1 MTTFGPLAPLTARR
15 AFASGL
21 AVLIGLVAGEA
32 GARAG
37 QDSGDSL
44 ARYAPAEDLFLLV
57 EFRGLDADRAAWE
70 ETAGYRLLNETGLGS
85 LLEDLLRQGIQAG
98 IESEGEP
105 PKLGD
110 REVSPGEIISGIE
123 YLARQGG
130 MIALMGEIPDDAFE
144 GADPPEGLEFVAVL
158 RGVAAADADP
168 VVSRALEEIRN
179 ESERGGQVEQRAGR
193 SVTINPEEGIG
204 FWVEG
209 EDLVLTSDVDGVIAA
224 IDGGAPSADG
234 AEVLSGLGTEA
245 EGFVPVVRGFLDF
258 GGLPEMPEE
267 AKALGL
273 DGVDRVE
280 LLWGFQ
286 GEAIRSELRVV
297 APSPR
302 RGLLRLIDQPTF
314 GLGDLPPM
322 PPDLTTFT
330 VMSLDLEAILDTAIE
345 SVSRVD
351 PQAGAQVEQT
361 ERALSQQLGVDL
373 RAQVLGQLGPRMAV
387 HLRPEQGAKVD
398 LSAVIPPDAI
408 PDEAGGDL
416 VRSML
421 AGQLAVLGSLTFIAE
436 LQDREAFAQAIDRL
450 VTIANQAMAGAG
462 EGGPKISKQGGQF
475 PVYSLEIPP
484 GMLPPGAIEGFSP
497 TMIVGRSNFV
507 FASTPELARSAGG
520 EWVPAGAFEP
530 MGRTLPDDMI
540 WLSVS
545 DPRETVPDL
554 IAGLP
559 QMVDAFDAMAR
570 ASQRE
575 QGEQEVGLGI
585 ELDRSKVPDAET
597 VRSILFPGASYMT
610 RDDEGLSV
618 ISRESVPGVASPA
631 SAGVAIA
638 LLLPAVQSAREA
650 ARRAQC
656 VNNLKQIG
664 VAMHNY
670 HDANGRFPAAITDS
684 NGRPLLGW
692 RVALLPYLEEQ
703 DLYAEFRLDE
713 PWDSPHNR
721 ALVDRMPRV
730 FSCPS
735 RPDPE
740 PGRTGYRI
748 AEGPGASFPGPDGI
762 RIRDIIDGTSL
773 TVAVFESDQG
783 ATWTQ
788 PGGLPLP
795 AEAGDDPLP
804 LGSFHPGGVNALFF
818 DGSVRFLPES
828 AEQTILRAL
837 LTPAG
842 MEQVD
847 LGDL

>member
-1 MTTFGPLAPLTARR
+1 MTTRVPFAPETARR
-15 AFASGL
+15 AIAPGL
-21 AVLIGLVAGEA
+21 AALIGLCSGTA
-32 GARAG
+32 GAAAAQG
-37 QDSGDSL
+37 EEGSL

-57 EFRGLDADRAAWE
+57 EFRGLDAERAAWE
-70 ETAGYRLLNETGLGS
+70 GTAGYRLLNETGLGS
-85 LLEDLLRQGIQAG
+85 LLEGLLRQGIEAG
-98 IESEGEP
+98 IASEEEP

-123 YLARQGG
+123 YLARRGG
-130 MIALMGEIPDDAFE
+130 MIALMGEIPDDALE
-144 GADPPEGLEFVAVL
+144 GAGPPEGLEFVAVL
-158 RGVAAADADP
+158 RGVAAPDADP
-168 VVSRALEEIRN
+168 IVARVLEEIRN
-179 ESERGGQVEQRAGR
+179 SPELEGRAEERAGR
-193 SVTINPEEGIG
+193 SVTIDPEEGIG

-209 EDLVLTSDVDGVIAA
+209 EDLVLTGAVDAVIAA
-224 IDGGAPSADG
+224 LDGGAPSAEG
-234 AEVLSGLGTEA
+234 SEGLAGLGTEA

-258 GGLPEMPEE
+258 EGLPELPEE

-273 DGVDRVE
+273 DGVERVE

-322 PPDLTTFT
+322 PADLTTFT
-330 VMSLDLEAILDTAIE
+330 AMSLDLEAILDTVIE
-345 SVSRVD
+345 SVTQVD
-351 PQAGAQVEQT
+351 PQAGAQAEQA

-387 HLRPEQGAKVD
+387 HLRPEQGAKFD

-421 AGQLAVLGSLTFIAE
+421 AGQMAVLGSLTFIAE
-436 LQDREAFAQAIDRL
+436 IRDREAFAPAIDRL
-450 VTIANQAMAGAG
+450 VTIVNQALAGMG
-462 EGGPKISKQGGQF
+462 EGGPKITKQGGQF

-484 GMLPPGAIEGFSP
+484 GMLPPGAIEGFAP
-497 TMIVGRSNFV
+497 TMVVGRSNFV
-507 FASTPELARSAGG
+507 FASTPELAKSAGG
-520 EWVPAGAFEP
+520 EWVPTGAFEP

-545 DPRETVPDL
+545 DPRETVPGL

-559 QMVDAFDAMAR
+559 QMVDSFDAMAR

-575 QGEQEVGLGI
+575 QGQEVVGLGI

-597 VRSILFPGASYMT
+597 VRALLFPGASYMT

-656 VNNLKQIG
+656 TNNLKQIG
-664 VAMHNY
+664 IAMHHY
-670 HDANGRFPAAITDS
+670 HEANGRFPAAITDS
-684 NGRPLLGW
+684 DGNPLLSW

-713 PWDSPHNR
+713 PWDSEHNR
-721 ALVDRMPRV
+721 TLVDRMPRA

-762 RIRDIIDGTSL
+762 RLRDILDGTTM

-795 AEAGDDPLP
+795 AEAGDVPLP
-804 LGSFHPGGVNALFF
+804 LGSFHPGGANALFF

-828 AEQTILRAL
+828 VERTILRAL

-842 MEQVD
+842 MEQID